1 MFHTGDMRSLLT
13 LALAAVALL
22 VAGASPAAA
31 KIVELGE
38 SATPPVPSC
47 PAKPCFAVSRTTGY
61 QAKVGEQRGM
71 YTVPENGRIVA
82 WSIRLADPGA
92 RQTSFFEKQFGGAA
106 SAQITILRPGR
117 KLYARTV
124 ASSPVQRLGDYFGET
139 VQFPLE
145 RSLDVRKGW
154 IVALTVPTWAPA
166 LSVGFGNDVSW
177 RAASKADAK
186 CTDLETQSPQ
196 GATNRLARYR
206 CLFRTARLTY
216 TATLITSPARR

>member
-1 MFHTGDMRSLLT
+1 MRSLPVT
-13 LALAAVALL
+13 LALAALALL
-22 VAGASPAAA
+22 AGAAPAAA
-31 KIVELGE
+31 RIVELGE
-38 SATPPVPSC
+38 SATPPIPSC
-47 PAKPCFAVSRTTGY
+47 PEKPCFAVSRTTGY
-61 QAKVGEQRGM
+61 QVKAGEQRGM
-71 YTVPENGRIVA
+71 YTVPESGRIVA

-92 RQTSFFEKQFGGAA
+92 KQTSFFEKQFGGAA

-124 ASSPVQRLGDYFGET
+124 ASSPVERLGDYFGET

-177 RAASKADAK
+177 RAASKSKGK
-186 CTDLETQSPQ
+186 CTDLETQAPQ
-196 GATNRLARYR
+196 GAADRLARYR

-216 TATLITSPARR
+216 TATLITSPSR